1 MLALKAE
8 QVHNRRGSPSK
19 FVNLVESD
27 SLLDAPN
34 VRRFCESSLYGPALE
49 RPLKWFGM
57 PWYNCTDPRGARET
71 NAERTFR
78 LELQS
83 RG

>member
-1 MLALKAE
+1 M
-8 QVHNRRGSPSK
+8 HNRRGSPSK